1 MRNVIK
7 FKKTIVGWYNFTVAG
22 AMRYNVDPKVFRE
35 ITGIS
40 VRATL
45 GTCEVSAEELSALKS
60 EATYI
65 GLADGWEIV
74 PSDEQEVV
82 AL

>member
-1 MRNVIK
+1 MNVIK
-7 FKKTIVGWYNFTVAG
+7 FKKTVVGWYNFTAAG
-22 AMRYNVDPKVFRE
+22 VMRYNVDPATFQE
-35 ITGIS
+35 ITGVS
-40 VRATL
+40 ERTTL
-45 GTCEVSAEELSALKS
+45 GTCEVSAEELSTLKS

-74 PSDEQEVV
+74 PSDEQEEI